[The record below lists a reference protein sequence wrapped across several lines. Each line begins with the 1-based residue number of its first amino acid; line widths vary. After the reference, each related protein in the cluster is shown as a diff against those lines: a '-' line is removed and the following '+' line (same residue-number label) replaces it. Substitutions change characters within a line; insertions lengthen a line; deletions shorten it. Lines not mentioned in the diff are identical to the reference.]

1 MNKWNSFF
9 SFYGWI
15 VVAACTTAA
24 YSAVV
29 FYNPILGVFANIF
42 QDQFQWKMSEIAL
55 AITFGSIGAAA
66 LAPLTG
72 VALDKWGGR
81 WVIAGS
87 SIIMFFCLIALA
99 FLNHIWQLYIFYAI
113 GRSLTF
119 GMTSGAYI
127 AVNNWFIKKRGLTV
141 GIVAAGTRV
150 AMGTI
155 PILLALIIS
164 MTGSWRLGWGSL
176 AILVALLGILP
187 ALFFI
192 RKRPEDMGLLPDG
205 LSKKDASNDESNEF
219 SLENDYSVREAVH
232 TRAFWFIGLGVG
244 LGLFGQGSVNFLQIP
259 HLIDQ
264 GLSLTQSTVVVSVF
278 SITASVGGIFAGVI
292 SAKIRMRWVQ
302 AFSML
307 GMSFGIFLLIHA
319 DSFFDGI
326 IYGLVYGTFF
336 GSNFTM
342 LQSIYADYFGRRQV
356 GTIQGIS
363 RPVQLSM
370 NAFGPFLGGLWY
382 DQTASFTN
390 PFTLY
395 AFLFI
400 IAALSFALAK
410 YPELKKTTLE

>member
-1 MNKWNSFF
+1 MNKLSSIF
-9 SFYGWI
+9 SFYGWV

-370 NAFGPFLGGLWY
+370 NAVGPFLGGLWY

-410 YPELKKTTLE
+410 YPELKKPL

>member
-410 YPELKKTTLE
+410 YPELKKPL

>member
-1 MNKWNSFF
+1 
-9 SFYGWI
+9 
-15 VVAACTTAA
+15 
-24 YSAVV
+24 
-29 FYNPILGVFANIF
+29 
-42 QDQFQWKMSEIAL
+42 MSEIAL
-55 AITFGSIGAAA
+55 AITIGSIGAAI
-66 LAPLTG
+66 LAPITG
-72 VALDKWGGR
+72 IALDKWGGR

-87 SIIMFFCLIALA
+87 SIIMFFCLLFLA
-99 FLNHIWQLYIFYAI
+99 SLNHLWQLYIFYAI

-164 MTGSWRLGWGSL
+164 LTGSWRIGWVSL
-176 AILVALLGILP
+176 AVLVVFLGIFPSL
-187 ALFFI
+187 LFI

-205 LSKKDASNDESNEF
+205 LSSKDEFKKDNEEF
-219 SLENDYSVREAVH
+219 SLEKDFSVKQALS

-259 HLIDQ
+259 HLIDR

-278 SITASVGGIFAGVI
+278 SITASVGGILAGVL
-292 SAKIRMRWVQ
+292 SSKIRMRWVQ

-307 GMSFGIFLLIHA
+307 GMSFGIFLLINA
-319 DSFFDGI
+319 NTFLDGV

-342 LQSIYADYFGRRQV
+342 LQSIYADYFGRREI
-356 GTIQGIS
+356 GAIQGWS

-370 NAFGPFLGGLWY
+370 NALGPFLGGLWY
-382 DQTASFTN
+382 DQTSSFTD

-395 AFLFI
+395 AGLFI
-400 IAALSFALAK
+400 VAAISFGLAQ
-410 YPELKKTTLE
+410 YPKR

>member
-1 MNKWNSFF
+1 MNKLSSIF
-9 SFYGWI
+9 SVYGWV

-99 FLNHIWQLYIFYAI
+99 FLNHIWQLYIFYSI

-127 AVNNWFIKKRGLTV
+127 AVNNWFIQKRGLTV

-164 MTGSWRLGWGSL
+164 LTGSWRLGWGSL

-205 LSKKDASNDESNEF
+205 LSKQNDSSDANNEF
-219 SLENDYSVREAVH
+219 ALENDYSVSQAIR

-278 SITASVGGIFAGVI
+278 SITASVGGILAGIMSV
-292 SAKIRMRWVQ
+292 KIRMRWVQ

-342 LQSIYADYFGRRQV
+342 LQSIYADYFGRREI
-356 GTIQGIS
+356 GAIQGWS

-370 NAFGPFLGGLWY
+370 NALGPFLGGLWY
-382 DQTASFTN
+382 DQTSSFTD

-395 AFLFI
+395 SILFI
-400 IAALSFALAK
+400 VAAISFGLAR
-410 YPELKKTTLE
+410 YPKR

>member
-1 MNKWNSFF
+1 MKILGLMTQHFN
-9 SFYGWI
+9 FYGWVI
-15 VVAACTTAA
+15 VAACTTAA

-29 FYNPILGVFANIF
+29 FYNPILGVFVNIF
-42 QDQFQWKMSEIAL
+42 QDEFQWKMSEIAL
-55 AITFGSIGAAA
+55 AITIGSIGAAI
-66 LAPLTG
+66 LAPITG
-72 VALDKWGGR
+72 IALDKWGGR

-87 SIIMFFCLIALA
+87 SIIMFFCLIFLA
-99 FLNHIWQLYIFYAI
+99 SLNHLWQLYVFYAI

-155 PILLALIIS
+155 PILLALIIGIS
-164 MTGSWRLGWGSL
+164 GSWRIGWYSL
-176 AILVALLGILP
+176 AVLVVFLGIVPSL
-187 ALFFI
+187 LFI

-205 LSKKDASNDESNEF
+205 LDSNDQSENHNEEF
-219 SLENDYSVREAVH
+219 SLEMDFSVKQALR

-259 HLIDQ
+259 HLIDR

-278 SITASVGGIFAGVI
+278 SITASVGGIFAGVL
-292 SAKIRMRWVQ
+292 SSKIRMRWVQ

-307 GMSFGIFLLIHA
+307 GMSFGILLLINA
-319 DSFFDGI
+319 NSFLDGI

-342 LQSIYADYFGRRQV
+342 LQSIYADYFGRREI
-356 GTIQGIS
+356 GAIQGWS

-370 NAFGPFLGGLWY
+370 NALGPFLGGLWY
-382 DQTASFTN
+382 DQTSSFTD

-395 AFLFI
+395 SILFI
-400 IAALSFALAK
+400 VAAISFGLAR
-410 YPELKKTTLE
+410 YPKR

>member
-1 MNKWNSFF
+1 MNKLNSIF

-55 AITFGSIGAAA
+55 AITFGSIGAAV

-87 SIIMFFCLIALA
+87 SIIMFFCLIALS
-99 FLNHIWQLYIFYAI
+99 FLNHIWQLYIFYSI

-176 AILVALLGILP
+176 AILVAFLGILP

-205 LSKKDASNDESNEF
+205 LSKKDASNEESNEF
-219 SLENDYSVREAVH
+219 SLENDYSVREAVR

-278 SITASVGGIFAGVI
+278 SMTASVGGILAGVM
-292 SAKIRMRWVQ
+292 SEKIKMRWVQ

-307 GMSFGIFLLIHA
+307 GMSFGIFLLINA

-356 GTIQGIS
+356 GTIQGVS

-382 DQTASFTN
+382 DQTGSFTN

-410 YPELKKTTLE
+410 YPEIKKPS